1 MPMAGAQDSGG
12 RGVIELGR
20 MSADDEPA
28 IRAFNGRLAA
38 GGEAFQFPNSLADLA
53 TPANP
58 GAALWTEAWVAR
70 EAGAIR
76 GGFLLK
82 HERLVTSGGEQG
94 VCNFQLPLSEGVVDR
109 RYAMVGLSIAHQ
121 AIKQMDAL
129 YCLGMGSMSRPLP
142 RLLQRL
148 GWRVEEVPF
157 YFLVAHGAQFARN
170 IRALRSS
177 KRNRVALEIA
187 RRCGIAS
194 LGAVAWRCAAA
205 VARGSTAPTLSLTL
219 RTVESFGEG
228 ADRIQ
233 QDLRHEYAAFLD
245 RGRAAL
251 EIKFPREDGRYHR
264 FMVSAGNRDVGW
276 LVATVTDLND
286 HKQFGDLRLASIVD
300 GLLPKTLLP
309 GALALLVRELRARKA
324 DLIVSNQSDAAWG
337 DALRRN
343 IFVRGPSNFILGRS
357 PGFLP
362 GTPLEAIHM
371 NRGDG
376 DGPIN
381 L

>member
-1 MPMAGAQDSGG
+1 
-12 RGVIELGR
+12 VIELGR
-20 MSADDEPA
+20 LTSADEPA

-38 GGEAFQFPNSLADLA
+38 GGEAFQFPKTRADLA
-53 TPANP
+53 TPADP
-58 GAALWTEAWVAR
+58 GAALWTEVWVAR
-70 EAGAIR
+70 EGDAIR

-82 HERLVTSGGEQG
+82 HEMLVTRDKQQE

-121 AIKQMDAL
+121 AIRQADAL
-129 YCLGMGSMSRPLP
+129 YCLGMGSMTRPLP

-148 GWRVEEVPF
+148 GWCVEEVPF
-157 YFLVAHGAQFARN
+157 YFLVLHGARFARN

-177 KRNRVALEIA
+177 RRNRIVLEVA
-187 RRCGIAS
+187 RRSGIAS
-194 LGAVAWRCAAA
+194 LGAVAWRFAAA
-205 VARGSTAPTLSLTL
+205 LARASWRTTPAP
-219 RTVESFGEG
+219 RVRAVQSFDEIT
-228 ADRIQ
+228 DRIQ
-233 QDLRHEYAAFLD
+233 EDSRGEYAAFLD

-251 EIKFPREDGRYHR
+251 EIKFPRADHRYHR
-264 FMVSAGNRDVGW
+264 FMVSVGDQDVGW

-300 GLLPKTLLP
+300 GLLPKALVAA
-309 GALALLVRELRARKA
+309 ALAQLVRQLRALKA
-324 DLIVSNQSDAAWG
+324 DLIVSNQTDAAWV
-337 DALRRN
+337 DALRCN
-343 IFVRGPSNFILGRS
+343 MFVRGPSNFILGRS
-357 PGFLP
+357 PRFLHE
-362 GTPLEAIHM
+362 TPLAAIHM